1 MKVLVIGATGGSGRA
16 AIEHLLGLGHQ
27 VTAFARR
34 ADPTTRPGLR
44 WVVGDIMSAQDVD
57 RAVAGHDAVVVTVGI
72 RENPLRVRVLGPS
85 GTPLHVRSAGTRL
98 VIAAMKTHGV
108 RRLVVQTSYGVGATR
123 DRLRIIDRL
132 LFALVLRPQIADTE
146 LQEADVTAS
155 GLDWVVVQPVHLTD
169 ADDDRAPQVTSDG
182 TVGTSTV
189 SRRSVGRVLA
199 QAVSDPALVRR
210 SLAVS
215 GG

>member
-1 MKVLVIGATGGSGRA
+1 M
-16 AIEHLLGLGHQ
+16 
-27 VTAFARR
+27 
-34 ADPTTRPGLR
+34 
-44 WVVGDIMSAQDVD
+44 
-57 RAVAGHDAVVVTVGI
+57 VVTVGI
-72 RENPLRVRVLGPS
+72 RVNPLRVRVLGPS
-85 GTPLHVRSAGTRL
+85 GTPLHVRSAGTRR

-132 LFALVLRPQIADTE
+132 FFALLLRPQIADTE

-169 ADDDRAPQVTSDG
+169 ADDDRAPRVTSDG
-182 TVGTSTV
+182 TLGTSTV

-199 QAVSDPALVRR
+199 QAVSDPALVGR

-215 GG
+215 GA